1 MLSECPPGHPIILLK
16 SNKFDMAAV
25 LVKSS
30 IQGLSQM
37 ESLLISHLPL
47 PQQQAGKFC
56 ATPYNTVL

>member
-1 MLSECPPGHPIILLK
+1 
-16 SNKFDMAAV
+16 MAAV